1 MKLNKVMALAL
12 SGLMAVSMLA
22 GCSNGTPNGEEN
34 NEGQNTTTNAV
45 SVMNEAQDTVEFA
58 VNSNFEAALNAAKAK
73 VAYGD
78 IKSLTFDV
86 KGSGDDSV
94 YNAMKDKLANAEGLT
109 TSKLTF
115 AAPAKP
121 GDITTKTVIYKV
133 ESEGLSE
140 EAALKAVAKAMD
152 MDKYPTVVYIGS
164 AQARYE
170 ANYTGSVS
178 IVNVTASDAGETASA
193 YYIAVQVTQSV
204 ARDAIVTG

>member
-58 VNSNFEAALNAAKAK
+58 VNSNFEAVLNAAKAK

-86 KGSGDDSV
+86 QGSGNDSV
-94 YNAMKDKLANAEGLT
+94 YKAMDDKLANAEGLT
-109 TSKLTF
+109 TDKLVF
-115 AAPAKP
+115 KAPAHA
-121 GDITTKTVIYKV
+121 GDVTTKTVIYKV
-133 ESEGLSE
+133 ESDGLSE
-140 EAALKAVAKAMD
+140 EAALKAVAKEMD
-152 MDKYPTVVYIGS
+152 MDKYPTVVTIRPS
-164 AQARYE
+164 SYE

-193 YYIAVQVTQSV
+193 YYIAVQVTQTFSC
-204 ARDAIVTG
+204 DSIVKV